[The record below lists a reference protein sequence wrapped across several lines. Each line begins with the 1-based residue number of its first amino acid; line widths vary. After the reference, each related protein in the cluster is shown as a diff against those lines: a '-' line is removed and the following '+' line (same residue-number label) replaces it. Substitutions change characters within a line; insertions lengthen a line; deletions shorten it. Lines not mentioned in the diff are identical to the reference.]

1 MNIATSTVFGKK
13 NFNQNKK
20 GTRKGAFYIITFIVG
35 NGLDRSVLFI
45 L

>member
-1 MNIATSTVFGKK
+1 MNTVTSTVFGKK